1 MISIPTD
8 QGPLQI
14 DVGETEL
21 TNNVLDNI
29 TRDLKKNGYTF
40 ESPIEDTQELDFA
53 NASLAEIDEYAR
65 QQRAKGIDP
74 YTGKQISEEEFIRTY
89 KAPGVDYGTGV
100 SSNDV
105 FSRYMFGRADTAE
118 DKKLYLNKSLGKEG
132 YYQDALGRFIANQ
145 KGREKMGMG
154 EGADIALDEEGVSW
168 NDLKDFA
175 GESGT
180 EILAGTGAALMA
192 SGYGFVPGVIISS
205 LAAGGA
211 KILDEKIDEA
221 QGIQAQTKSE
231 VLNDALFTTGSWAI
245 GEGVGRGFSALIGRI
260 IKGPTGAGIAGV
272 FGGGKAG
279 LAQTEATRAAYRAAI
294 EKGYAPTIAGID
306 PTFRPILGRL
316 QAVYEGVFPNKAA
329 AQRNLTS
336 VLEDLKKSGLAG
348 KNQIK
353 DLDLLVRADI
363 DKYYST
369 STQKLANAT
378 MKMDKAVLSELDKM
392 LAKLKKGDKFV
403 PKELNK
409 YIFDRKKVFDEDM
422 NELYRMVDEGLEGQ
436 AIIPVQGIIAELD
449 TLTTNS
455 IADIGAT
462 RFATKIKELGAKNGG
477 YATHKEL
484 GVIRTGLMD
493 ASKSPGLI
501 ADANVSS
508 LAGLKKSIDRAFEQA
523 EVNLA
528 QFVKTP
534 DDIMRSNLLGSAAFK
549 REQASKNRFWT
560 DDKGVR
566 RGTKKM
572 LNNSRQLADS
582 LNLLTRTRSLYSKGI
597 KRFDNFTVQS
607 IIKGAAKNRLNYKH
621 IFDEIIL
628 KDDSAGL
635 TELLQ
640 AIKGVSTQRTLG
652 SAGILRTDRFND
664 IYRKIPYGAGTLEDG
679 IKAARNM
686 DPNSPTFKKI
696 ERLANEAVREAKRM
710 STITGTSTE
719 LVREVREGLAK
730 MYLQKAIKD
739 SIGIDFSTGVRRVDA
754 LALAANIREKG
765 SVVDKLFGK
774 GASRVDGGEDLSKP
788 LNGILEVL
796 ERNKG
801 TIAPEIMDQL
811 DQLPLGSAL
820 REFQVAQAAR
830 KEVDK
835 NTVLKVLNSTNNP
848 DVIAQTVFQNANA
861 VREANQFL
869 SASMMDKV
877 RDASMSKILRQIGAA
892 TDDQG
897 QIRLSD
903 NFIEAFQ
910 SGRLGRKL
918 QTVLGGY
925 KDETLD
931 AMFGKQTTKG
941 LHSLADRM
949 VQVSD
954 ASLAG
959 KGGLA
964 APNIALGFTLGNF
977 LLGGSF
983 FQLLGTAAGM
993 SFMAKALRH
1002 PGVLKMMMAPRSKLR
1017 IADILKGKV
1026 VSGDPFGQ
1034 GAQAFM
1040 QLLSQAA
1047 GQAGI
1052 EGVQTA
1058 EKTAAAVAK
1067 VNKPAVQEAIRQ
1079 LPETI
1084 KAGMSNLMPS
1094 VEPPNEES
1102 SVSNISPIV
1111 LPNPNDQ
1118 VLAERLNNT
1127 RSA

>member
-1 MISIPTD
+1 MAMISIPTD

-14 DVGETEL
+14 DVGDSDL
-21 TNNVLDNI
+21 NNDVLDNI

-40 ESPIEDTQELDFA
+40 ESPISETQELDFA
-53 NASLAEIDEYAR
+53 TASLAEIDEYAR
-65 QQRAKGIDP
+65 QQRAQGIDP
-74 YTGKQISEEEFIRTY
+74 YTNKQISEQEFIRTY

-154 EGADIALDEEGVSW
+154 QGDDIALDEEGVSW

-192 SGYGFVPGVIISS
+192 SGYGFIPGVIISS

-221 QGIQAQTKSE
+221 QGIQAQTKNE
-231 VLNDALFTTGSWAI
+231 VLNDALFSTGSWAI

-316 QAVYEGVFPNKAA
+316 QAVYEGVFPNKVA

-336 VLEDLKKSGLAG
+336 ALEDLQKSGLAG

-378 MKMDKAVLSELDKM
+378 MKMDKAVLSELDNM
-392 LAKLKKGDKFV
+392 LSKLKKGDKFV

-462 RFATKIKELGAKNGG
+462 RFATKIKELGAKNNG

-508 LAGLKKSIDRAFEQA
+508 LAGLKKSVDRAFEQA
-523 EVNLA
+523 EINLA

-534 DDIMRSNLLGSAAFK
+534 DDIMRANLLGSAANTGF
-549 REQASKNRFWT
+549 ASS
-560 DDKGVR
+560 
-566 RGTKKM
+566 
-572 LNNSRQLADS
+572 SRQLADS

-664 IYRKIPYGAGTLEDG
+664 IYRKIPYGEGTLEDG

-686 DPNSPTFKKI
+686 DPNSPTFKRI
-696 ERLANEAVREAKRM
+696 ERLANEAVDEAQRM

-754 LALAANIREKG
+754 LALAANIKEKG

-820 REFQVAQAAR
+820 REFQVAQMAR

-848 DVIAQTVFQNANA
+848 DVISQTVFQNANA

-949 VQVSD
+949 VQVSN

-983 FQLLGTAAGM
+983 FQLLGSAAGM
-993 SFMAKALRH
+993 SFMAKALRD
-1002 PGVLKMMMAPRSKLR
+1002 PKVLRMMMASRSKLKFS
-1017 IADILKGKV
+1017 DILKGKV
-1026 VSGDPFGQ
+1026 VSGDPVGQ

-1052 EGVQTA
+1052 QGVQTA
-1058 EKTAAAVAK
+1058 EKAAAAVAK
-1067 VNKPAVQEAIRQ
+1067 VNKPAVQEAISQ

-1084 KAGMSNLMPS
+1084 KAGMSTLMPS

-1102 SVSNISPIV
+1102 SVSNINPIV